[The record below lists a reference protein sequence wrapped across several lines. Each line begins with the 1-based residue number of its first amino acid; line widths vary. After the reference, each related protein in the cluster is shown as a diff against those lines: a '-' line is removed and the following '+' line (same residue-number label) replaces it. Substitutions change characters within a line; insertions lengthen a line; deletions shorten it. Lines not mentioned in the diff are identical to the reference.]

1 VNDWIIGAT
10 GAGPLLDQLHDQ
22 LPGTEGVVLL
32 SADGVELAMSAG
44 TGTENTG
51 RLSAVAAGLHAIAGA
66 ADRIG
71 GGRRVDQCV
80 VEMDYRM
87 LVVVPV
93 IGEMLLAV
101 VFDAVSDLS
110 GTRERIATFAGRLGV
125 RLASVDMSPRP
136 TTPPPPLTGP
146 KTGLEPELQPI
157 S

>member
-1 VNDWIIGAT
+1 MNDWIIGAT
-10 GAGPLLDQLHDQ
+10 GAGPLLDQLHGE

-32 SADGVELAMSAG
+32 SADGMELATSAG
-44 TGTENTG
+44 TRTANAAQ
-51 RLSAVAAGLHAIAGA
+51 LSAVAAGLYAIAGA

-93 IGEMLLAV
+93 TGEMLLAV

-110 GTRERIATFAGRLGV
+110 GTRERIAAFAGRLGM
-125 RLASVDMSPRP
+125 RLASVDMSP
-136 TTPPPPLTGP
+136 
-146 KTGLEPELQPI
+146 LEPELQPI

>member
-1 VNDWIIGAT
+1 MNDWIIGAT
-10 GAGPLLDQLHDQ
+10 GAGPLLDELHVQ

-32 SADGVELAMSAG
+32 SADGVELATSAG
-44 TGTENTG
+44 TRPESAA

-66 ADRIG
+66 ADRLN

-93 IGEMLLAV
+93 TGEMLLAV

-110 GTRERIATFAGRLGV
+110 GTRVRIATFADRLGV
-125 RLASVDMSPRP
+125 RLHSVDMSP
-136 TTPPPPLTGP
+136 
-146 KTGLEPELQPI
+146 LEPELQPT

>member
-10 GAGPLLDQLHDQ
+10 GAGPLLDRLHGQ

-44 TGTENTG
+44 TRTD
-51 RLSAVAAGLHAIAGA
+51 RAAQLSAVAAGLHAIAAA
-66 ADRIG
+66 ADRNN

-87 LVVVPV
+87 LVIVPV
-93 IGEMLLAV
+93 TAEMLLAV

-110 GTRERIATFAGRLGV
+110 GTRERIATFAARLGV
-125 RLASVDMSPRP
+125 RLSSVDMSPI
-136 TTPPPPLTGP
+136 
-146 KTGLEPELQPI
+146 EPDLQPI